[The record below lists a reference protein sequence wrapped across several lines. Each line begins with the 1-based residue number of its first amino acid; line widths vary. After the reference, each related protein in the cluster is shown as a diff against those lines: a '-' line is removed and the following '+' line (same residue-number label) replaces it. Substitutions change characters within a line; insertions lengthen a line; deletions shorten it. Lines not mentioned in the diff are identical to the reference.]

1 MELLLVFLAVIAM
14 VVYVIYRSFSK
25 RTINDSSNNKVL
37 FNYRRKD
44 IIMTL
49 AERDFFKLLENVA
62 GDRYFVF
69 PQVHL
74 SAIIDHK
81 IPGQNWRAAFRHIN
95 EKSVDFVLCSKT
107 DLKPMYAVELDDRS
121 HDSNIRQ
128 KRDEEVE
135 RIFKAID
142 LPLIRFRGYKN
153 LSIDDISQRFYDASQ
168 RIEGL
173 S

>member
-69 PQVHL
+69 PKFICLQL
-74 SAIIDHK
+74 
-81 IPGQNWRAAFRHIN
+81 
-95 EKSVDFVLCSKT
+95 
-107 DLKPMYAVELDDRS
+107 
-121 HDSNIRQ
+121 
-128 KRDEEVE
+128 
-135 RIFKAID
+135 
-142 LPLIRFRGYKN
+142 
-153 LSIDDISQRFYDASQ
+153 
-168 RIEGL
+168 
-173 S
+173 

>member
-1 MELLLVFLAVIAM
+1 
-14 VVYVIYRSFSK
+14 
-25 RTINDSSNNKVL
+25 
-37 FNYRRKD
+37 
-44 IIMTL
+44 
-49 AERDFFKLLENVA
+49 
-62 GDRYFVF
+62 
-69 PQVHL
+69 
-74 SAIIDHK
+74 
-81 IPGQNWRAAFRHIN
+81 
-95 EKSVDFVLCSKT
+95 
-107 DLKPMYAVELDDRS
+107 MYAVELDDRS